1 MNLTKAIAGRR
12 GKLNVKYRVGI
23 DELCTVDR
31 EIVNVLHILETRKPM
46 LSRRLPEISGIG
58 RPESRLAPAFAAVI
72 YEWRDEMEFIILV
85 LGTVL
90 CLTLPVHCYNEGQ
103 YKIKCLEMRGSL
115 EQKGDNLICTPHTE
129 SKQPTRE
136 G

>member
-58 RPESRLAPAFAAVI
+58 RPESRLAPAIAAVFMKGWMS
-72 YEWRDEMEFIILV
+72 EKCRRSVSIL
-85 LGTVL
+85 
-90 CLTLPVHCYNEGQ
+90 Q
-103 YKIKCLEMRGSL
+103 
-115 EQKGDNLICTPHTE
+115 
-129 SKQPTRE
+129 
-136 G
+136 